1 MLELTTGSREIILFK
16 VQESDISE
24 EYLETLNDSEYMKFS
39 RNSGVTHT
47 TASQLNYLSG
57 FENVRNLHFGIQET
71 KESQLVGSINCYV
84 DFKEMTLNLGFLVFK
99 NRQNKG
105 YSSKALEILLP
116 YLERQFPGM
125 KAVIG
130 CHEANNAMKK
140 IAEKFDFALES
151 KHKRLNGVYLT
162 FVRTFPK
169 LNSQSTPL
177 MPDIIRRS
185 IKIGVAA
192 YDAGGAEQI
201 SWIVRNIPY
210 KVTAYVDGPAARIFE
225 SANILFDKVTQV
237 QDLMNCDLVITGSGW
252 MSPLEDTVIRAANL
266 RNIPCLTILDHWV
279 NFRERFGND
288 EIGQPQILGVTNQY
302 ALQLA
307 QEIFPEKLVLLF
319 PDFQVES
326 YRKSILDHSKAR
338 SVLLV
343 LLEPTSELNGKFSI
357 HEETIDKLLL
367 SAMSIKHNIGLDTI
381 LVRRHP
387 SQLGV
392 PLISSVFKD
401 HLEEFEIS
409 ETTTLIDDLKVSQV
423 VLGLSSYALYI
434 ASMCGLITFSGFAG
448 QKGHW
453 TEMFPQI
460 STPPSQS

>member
-1 MLELTTGSREIILFK
+1 MELTTSSSEIILIS
-16 VQESDISE
+16 VRESDISE

-39 RNSGVTHT
+39 RNSGFTHT
-47 TASQLNYLSG
+47 IASQLKYLSG
-57 FENVRNLHFGIQET
+57 FENSRNLHFGIEET
-71 KESQLVGSINCYV
+71 KDNQLVGTINCYV
-84 DFKEMTLNLGFLVFK
+84 DFKKMTLNLGFLVFK
-99 NRQNKG
+99 NRQSKG

-116 YLERQFPGM
+116 YLESQFPGM
-125 KAVIG
+125 TAVIG
-130 CHEANNAMKK
+130 CHEANYAMKK
-140 IAEKFDFALES
+140 IAEKFDFALKS

-162 FVRTFPK
+162 LVRTFPK

-201 SWIVRNIPY
+201 SWIVRNIPR
-210 KVTAYVDGPAARIFE
+210 KVTALVDGPAERIFE
-225 SANILFDKVTQV
+225 TANILFDKVTQV
-237 QDLMNCDLVITGSGW
+237 QDLMGCDLVITGSGW
-252 MSPLEDTVIRAANL
+252 MSPLEDSVIRAANL

-279 NFRERFGND
+279 NFRERFEDD
-288 EIGQPQILGVTNQY
+288 EIGQPQILGVTNKN
-302 ALQLA
+302 ALILA

-319 PDFQVES
+319 PDYQVES
-326 YRKSILDHSKAR
+326 YRNSILDHSKTR

-357 HEETIDKLLL
+357 RDETIDKLLI
-367 SAMSIKHNIGLDTI
+367 SAVSIKFSKGLDAI

-387 SQLGV
+387 SQSGDQ
-392 PLISSVFKD
+392 LISNVLKN
-401 HLEEFEIS
+401 HPGEFEIS
-409 ETTTLIDDLKVSQV
+409 ESPTLIDDLKVSQV

-434 ASMCGLITFSGFAG
+434 ASMCGLTTFSCFAG

-460 STPPSQS
+460 SMPPSQ